1 MMPRT
6 RGSLLRRE
14 PTQRRARQTVEAVLD
29 AVLRILKRE
38 GLQAVTTNHI
48 AEVAGVSIG
57 SVYQYF
63 PDKQAIFVALH
74 QRHVQ
79 DMDHLVESTLVQHAN
94 ASLED
99 VVGALMEALIE
110 AHAMDPELHELLT
123 TQVPPRTHGSQDFAT
138 RLRGIFRL
146 AIASKDADLK
156 SRDDIEKVIF
166 VVANMVDALSHAV
179 VLHRPAGLAVRELKD
194 EGVGAVMAY
203 LHAKRQ

>member
-6 RGSLLRRE
+6 RGSRLRRE
-14 PTQRRARQTVEAVLD
+14 PTQRRSRQTVEAVLD

-63 PDKQAIFVALH
+63 PDKQAIFSALH

-79 DMDHLVESTLVQHAN
+79 EIDRLVESTLVRHAN

-99 VVGALMEALIE
+99 LVGALMEALIE

-123 TQVPPRTHGSQDFAT
+123 TQVPHRTHGSQDFAT

-146 AIASKDADLK
+146 AIASKDTHLK
-156 SRDDIEKVIF
+156 SRGDIEKVVF

-179 VLHRPAGLAVRELKD
+179 VLHRPAGLAMRELKD

-203 LHAKRQ
+203 LRAKKD